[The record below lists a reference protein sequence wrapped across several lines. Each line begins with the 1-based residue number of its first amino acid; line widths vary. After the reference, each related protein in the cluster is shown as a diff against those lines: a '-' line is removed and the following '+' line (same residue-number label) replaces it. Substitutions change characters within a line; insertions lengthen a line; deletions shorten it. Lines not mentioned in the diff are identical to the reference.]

1 VDMGGVRL
9 VSITQR
15 VTTKVTKVRIARRAT
30 ERTTPFQRRWGL
42 GILCVI
48 DPDPSRWW
56 PGGLDVTPAWSRND
70 QPLTWPGEFRHNGQ
84 CGRSLRPPVTPPP
97 STQAS

>member
-1 VDMGGVRL
+1 MGRVEL

-15 VTTKVTKVRIARRAT
+15 VTTKVTKVRVARRAT

-48 DPDPSRWW
+48 DPDPSR
-56 PGGLDVTPAWSRND
+56 
-70 QPLTWPGEFRHNGQ
+70 
-84 CGRSLRPPVTPPP
+84 
-97 STQAS
+97 